1 MKAVER
7 KSDLNKRNSQ
17 DKNKHY
23 SLNKTIKVDSGSGRL
38 MTGITSAFL
47 LYMLVI
53 YPLALHDHYFDITY
67 TKYTVFKVGVILFA
81 VIWAMGL
88 VIVLTGINAGGMK
101 GRHAGGNVK
110 VGTMDKLKAVICDG
124 VYGTDI
130 CMVLFFISGVM
141 SFIMAEDKKNAFT
154 GAQGRYCGLAF
165 MILIFI
171 MYIIVSAR
179 VSNMEKMWSLISMVF
194 VLVSSVTFIIAILQ
208 NIGFDPFKLLD
219 GINRKQRNIYVST
232 FGNIDIFGSFICI
245 ALPLFMGLYVTE
257 KSNIKRIVY
266 GIGVFAGFMAF
277 IPANADVVF
286 AGVGAA
292 IIAVL
297 FATVYMERVDR
308 LFELVMLGSGGYLGM
323 VLLRMLVGT
332 NGAKITGFNRLAEHP
347 ALLVIIFAVVLFIR
361 LIIQVYINRNKTE
374 IYINENK
381 SEVYINKQKNGTG
394 IKLIIA
400 LAVVIISVIAVII
413 YGRKNNLAM
422 FDFNDKWGSYRGYI
436 WRRVTGLYGELPFVQ
451 KIFGHGNESIRSLM
465 DDRFY
470 DEMLQVTGTVYDNAH
485 NEYLQYLVTQ
495 GLLGMLSYVGV
506 VGTAVI
512 TGVKKI
518 KKSPYILGLLLAVI
532 SYGVQAIFNVNQCIT
547 TPYMFLMTAMLIGI
561 CRRATEE

>member
-23 SLNKTIKVDSGSGRL
+23 SVNKTIKVDSGSGRL

-88 VIVLTGINAGGMK
+88 VIVLAGINAGGMK
-101 GRHAGGNVK
+101 GRHAGGNAK

-124 VYGTDI
+124 VYETDI

-332 NGAKITGFNRLAEHP
+332 NGVKITGFNRLAEHP

-400 LAVVIISVIAVII
+400 LAVVLISGIAVII
-413 YGRKNNLAM
+413 YGIKNNLAM

-495 GLLGMLSYVGV
+495 GLFGMLSYGGV
-506 VGTAVI
+506 VVTAVI
-512 TGVKKI
+512 AGVKKI
-518 KKSPYILGLLLAVI
+518 KKSPYILGLLLAVV

-547 TPYMFLMTAMLIGI
+547 TPYMFIMTAMLIGM
-561 CRRATEE
+561 CRRASEE

>member
-323 VLLRMLVGT
+323 VLLRKLVGT
-332 NGAKITGFNRLAEHP
+332 NGAKITGFNRLSEHP
-347 ALLVIIFAVVLFIR
+347 ALLVIIFAVALFIR
-361 LIIQVYINRNKTE
+361 VIIQVYINENKDE
-374 IYINENK
+374 IYINKNK
-381 SEVYINKQKNGTG
+381 SEVYINKQKDRTG
-394 IKLIIA
+394 IKLIIV
-400 LAVVIISVIAVII
+400 LAVVLISGIAVII
-413 YGRKNNLAM
+413 YGIKNNIAM

-495 GLLGMLSYVGV
+495 GLFGMLSYGGV
-506 VGTAVI
+506 VVTAVI
-512 TGVKKI
+512 AGVKKI
-518 KKSPYILGLLLAVI
+518 KKSPYILGLLLAVV

-547 TPYMFLMTAMLIGI
+547 TPYMFIMTAMLIGM
-561 CRRATEE
+561 CRRASEE

>member
-23 SLNKTIKVDSGSGRL
+23 SVNKTIKVDSGSGRL

-101 GRHAGGNVK
+101 GRHAGGNAK
-110 VGTMDKLKAVICDG
+110 VGTMDKIKAVICDG

-171 MYIIVSAR
+171 MYIIVFAR

-400 LAVVIISVIAVII
+400 LAVVLISGIAVII
-413 YGRKNNLAM
+413 YGIKNNLAM

-506 VGTAVI
+506 VVTAAI
-512 TGVKKI
+512 AGVKKI
-518 KKSPYILGLLLAVI
+518 KRSPYILGLLLAVV
-532 SYGVQAIFNVNQCIT
+532 SYGVQAMFNVNQCIT
-547 TPYMFLMTAMLIGI
+547 TPYMFLMTAMLIGT
-561 CRRATEE
+561 CRRVTEE

>member
-23 SLNKTIKVDSGSGRL
+23 SVNKTIKVDSGSGRL

-141 SFIMAEDKKNAFT
+141 SFIMAEDNKNAFT

-323 VLLRMLVGT
+323 VLLRKLVGT
-332 NGAKITGFNRLAEHP
+332 NGAKITGFNRLSEHL
-347 ALLVIIFAVVLFIR
+347 ALLVIIFAVALFIR
-361 LIIQVYINRNKTE
+361 LIIQVYINRNKDE
-374 IYINENK
+374 IYINKNK
-381 SEVYINKQKNGTG
+381 SEVYINKQKDRTG
-394 IKLIIA
+394 IKLIIV
-400 LAVVIISVIAVII
+400 LAVVLISGIAVII

-465 DDRFY
+465 DERFY

-495 GLLGMLSYVGV
+495 GLFGMLSYGGV
-506 VGTAVI
+506 VVTAVI
-512 TGVKKI
+512 AGVKKI
-518 KKSPYILGLLLAVI
+518 KKSPYILGLLLAVV

>member
-23 SLNKTIKVDSGSGRL
+23 SVNKTIKVDSGSGRL

-141 SFIMAEDKKNAFT
+141 SFIMAEDNKNAFT

-323 VLLRMLVGT
+323 VLLRKLVGT
-332 NGAKITGFNRLAEHP
+332 NGAKITGFNRLSEHP
-347 ALLVIIFAVVLFIR
+347 ALLVIIFAVALFIR
-361 LIIQVYINRNKTE
+361 VIIQVYINENKDE
-374 IYINENK
+374 IYINKNK
-381 SEVYINKQKNGTG
+381 SEVYINKQKDRTG
-394 IKLIIA
+394 IKLIIV
-400 LAVVIISVIAVII
+400 LAVVLISGIAVII
-413 YGRKNNLAM
+413 YGIKNNLAM

-495 GLLGMLSYVGV
+495 GLFGMLSYGGV
-506 VGTAVI
+506 VVTAVI
-512 TGVKKI
+512 AGVKKI
-518 KKSPYILGLLLAVI
+518 KKSPYILGLLLAVV

-547 TPYMFLMTAMLIGI
+547 TPYMFIMTAMLIGM
-561 CRRATEE
+561 CRRASEE

>member
-381 SEVYINKQKNGTG
+381 SEVYINNQKNGTG

-400 LAVVIISVIAVII
+400 LAVVLIPGIAVII

-451 KIFGHGNESIRSLM
+451 KIFGYGNESIRSLM

-495 GLLGMLSYVGV
+495 GLFGMLSYGGV
-506 VGTAVI
+506 VVTAVI
-512 TGVKKI
+512 AGVKKI
-518 KKSPYILGLLLAVI
+518 KKSPYILGLLLAVV

-547 TPYMFLMTAMLIGI
+547 TPYMFIMTAMLIGM
-561 CRRATEE
+561 CRRASEE

>member
-332 NGAKITGFNRLAEHP
+332 NGAKITGFNRLSEHP
-347 ALLVIIFAVVLFIR
+347 ALLVIIFAVALFIR
-361 LIIQVYINRNKTE
+361 LIIQVYINRNKDE
-374 IYINENK
+374 IYINKNK
-381 SEVYINKQKNGTG
+381 SEVYINKQKDRTG
-394 IKLIIA
+394 IKLIIV
-400 LAVVIISVIAVII
+400 LAVVLISGIAVII

-465 DDRFY
+465 DERFY

-495 GLLGMLSYVGV
+495 GLFGMLSYGGV
-506 VGTAVI
+506 VVTAVI
-512 TGVKKI
+512 AGVKKI
-518 KKSPYILGLLLAVI
+518 KKSPYILGLLLAVV

-547 TPYMFLMTAMLIGI
+547 TPYMFIMTAMLIGM
-561 CRRATEE
+561 CRRASEE

>member
-23 SLNKTIKVDSGSGRL
+23 SVNKTIKVDSGSGRL

-266 GIGVFAGFMAF
+266 GIGVFAGFMTF

-292 IIAVL
+292 VIAVL

-347 ALLVIIFAVVLFIR
+347 ALLVIIFAVALFIR

-400 LAVVIISVIAVII
+400 LAVVLISGIAVII

-465 DDRFY
+465 DERFY

-495 GLLGMLSYVGV
+495 GLFGMLSYGGV
-506 VGTAVI
+506 VVTAVI
-512 TGVKKI
+512 AGVKKI
-518 KKSPYILGLLLAVI
+518 KKSPYILGLLLAVV

-547 TPYMFLMTAMLIGI
+547 TPYMFIMTAMLIGM
-561 CRRATEE
+561 CRRASEE

>member
-23 SLNKTIKVDSGSGRL
+23 SVNKTIKVDSGSGRL

-88 VIVLTGINAGGMK
+88 VIVLTGINAGDMK
-101 GRHAGGNVK
+101 GRHAGGNAK

-292 IIAVL
+292 VITVL

-361 LIIQVYINRNKTE
+361 LIIQVYINKNKT
-374 IYINENK
+374 
-381 SEVYINKQKNGTG
+381 EVYINKQKNGTG

-400 LAVVIISVIAVII
+400 LAVVLISGIAVII

-506 VGTAVI
+506 VVAAAI
-512 TGVKKI
+512 AGVKKI
-518 KKSPYILGLLLAVI
+518 KKSPYILGLLLAVV

-547 TPYMFLMTAMLIGI
+547 TPYMFLMTAMLIGV
-561 CRRATEE
+561 CRRASEE

>member
-67 TKYTVFKVGVILFA
+67 TKYTVFKVGLILFA

-101 GRHAGGNVK
+101 GRHAGGNAK

-194 VLVSSVTFIIAILQ
+194 VMVSSVTFIIAILQ

-266 GIGVFAGFMAF
+266 GIGVLAGFMAF

-292 IIAVL
+292 VIAVL
-297 FATVYMERVDR
+297 FATVYMERVSR

-347 ALLVIIFAVVLFIR
+347 ALLVIIFAVGLFIR

-400 LAVVIISVIAVII
+400 LAVVLISGIAVII

-506 VGTAVI
+506 VVTAAI
-512 TGVKKI
+512 AGVKKI
-518 KKSPYILGLLLAVI
+518 KKSPYILGLLLAVV

-547 TPYMFLMTAMLIGI
+547 TPYMFLMTAMLIGV
-561 CRRATEE
+561 CRRVSEE

>member
-23 SLNKTIKVDSGSGRL
+23 SVNKTIKVDSGSGRL

-88 VIVLTGINAGGMK
+88 VIVLTGINAGDMK
-101 GRHAGGNVK
+101 GRHAGGNAK

-292 IIAVL
+292 VITVL

-361 LIIQVYINRNKTE
+361 LIIQVYINKNKT
-374 IYINENK
+374 
-381 SEVYINKQKNGTG
+381 EVYINKQKNGTG

-400 LAVVIISVIAVII
+400 LAVVLISGIAVII

-506 VGTAVI
+506 VVAAAI
-512 TGVKKI
+512 AGVKKI
-518 KKSPYILGLLLAVI
+518 KKSPYILGLLLAVV

-547 TPYMFLMTAMLIGI
+547 TPYMFLMTAMLIGT
-561 CRRATEE
+561 CRRASEE

>member
-23 SLNKTIKVDSGSGRL
+23 SVNKTIKVDSGSGRL

-88 VIVLTGINAGGMK
+88 VIVLTGINAGDMK
-101 GRHAGGNVK
+101 GRHAGGNAK

-171 MYIIVSAR
+171 MYIIVSAK

-292 IIAVL
+292 VIAVL
-297 FATVYMERVDR
+297 FATVYMERVNR

-347 ALLVIIFAVVLFIR
+347 ALLVIIFAVGLFIR

-400 LAVVIISVIAVII
+400 LAVVLISGIAVII

-506 VGTAVI
+506 VVAAAI
-512 TGVKKI
+512 AGVKKI
-518 KKSPYILGLLLAVI
+518 KKSPYILGLLLAVV

-547 TPYMFLMTAMLIGI
+547 TPYMFLMTAMLIGT
-561 CRRATEE
+561 CRRASEE

>member
-1 MKAVER
+1 MKAVEK
-7 KSDLNKRNSQ
+7 KSNWNKRNSQ

-23 SLNKTIKVDSGSGRL
+23 SVNKTIKVDSGSGRL

-67 TKYTVFKVGVILFA
+67 TKYTIFKVGVILFA
-81 VIWAMGL
+81 LIWAMGL
-88 VIVLTGINAGGMK
+88 MIVLTGINAGDMK
-101 GRHAGGNVK
+101 GRRAGGNVK

-130 CMVLFFISGVM
+130 CMVLFFLSGVM

-165 MILIFI
+165 MMLIFI

-179 VSNMEKMWSLISMVF
+179 VSNTEKMWSLISMVF
-194 VLVSSVTFIIAILQ
+194 VMVSSVTFIIAILQ

-292 IIAVL
+292 VIAVL
-297 FATVYMERVDR
+297 FATVYMERADR

-400 LAVVIISVIAVII
+400 LAVVLISVIAVII

-506 VGTAVI
+506 VVTAAI
-512 TGVKKI
+512 AGVKKI
-518 KKSPYILGLLLAVI
+518 KKSPYILGLLLAVV

-547 TPYMFLMTAMLIGI
+547 TPYMFLMTAMLIGT
-561 CRRATEE
+561 CRRVSEE

>member
-23 SLNKTIKVDSGSGRL
+23 SVNKTIKVDSGSGRL

-88 VIVLTGINAGGMK
+88 VIVLAGINAGGMK
-101 GRHAGGNVK
+101 GRHAGGNAK

-323 VLLRMLVGT
+323 VLLRKLVGT
-332 NGAKITGFNRLAEHP
+332 NGAKITGFNRLSEHL
-347 ALLVIIFAVVLFIR
+347 ALLVIIFAVALFIR
-361 LIIQVYINRNKTE
+361 LIIQVYINRNKDE
-374 IYINENK
+374 IYINKNK
-381 SEVYINKQKNGTG
+381 SEVYINKQKDRTG
-394 IKLIIA
+394 IKLIIV
-400 LAVVIISVIAVII
+400 LAVVLISGIAVII

-465 DDRFY
+465 DERFY

-495 GLLGMLSYVGV
+495 GLFGMLSYGGV
-506 VGTAVI
+506 VVTAVI
-512 TGVKKI
+512 AGVKKI
-518 KKSPYILGLLLAVI
+518 KKSPYILGLLLAVV

-547 TPYMFLMTAMLIGI
+547 TPYMFIMTAMLIGM
-561 CRRATEE
+561 CRRASEE

>member
-23 SLNKTIKVDSGSGRL
+23 SVNKTIKVDSGSGRL

-88 VIVLTGINAGGMK
+88 VIVLTGINAGDMK
-101 GRHAGGNVK
+101 GRHAGGNAK

-292 IIAVL
+292 VITVL

-361 LIIQVYINRNKTE
+361 LIIQVYINKNKT
-374 IYINENK
+374 
-381 SEVYINKQKNGTG
+381 EVYINKQKNGTG

-400 LAVVIISVIAVII
+400 LAVVLISGIAVII

-506 VGTAVI
+506 VVTAAI
-512 TGVKKI
+512 AGVKKI
-518 KKSPYILGLLLAVI
+518 KKSPYILGLLLAVV

-547 TPYMFLMTAMLIGI
+547 TPYMFLMTAMLIGT
-561 CRRATEE
+561 CRRASEE

>member
-88 VIVLTGINAGGMK
+88 VIVLTGINAGDMK

-381 SEVYINKQKNGTG
+381 SEVYINNQKNGTG

-400 LAVVIISVIAVII
+400 LAVVLIPGIAVII

-451 KIFGHGNESIRSLM
+451 KIFGYGNESIRSLM

-495 GLLGMLSYVGV
+495 GLFGMLSYGGV
-506 VGTAVI
+506 VVTAVI
-512 TGVKKI
+512 AGVKKI
-518 KKSPYILGLLLAVI
+518 KKSPYILGLLLAVV

-547 TPYMFLMTAMLIGI
+547 TPYMFIMTAMLIGM
-561 CRRATEE
+561 CRRASEE

>member
-88 VIVLTGINAGGMK
+88 VIVLTGINAGDMK

-286 AGVGAA
+286 AGVGAT

-347 ALLVIIFAVVLFIR
+347 ALLVIIFAVGLFIR
-361 LIIQVYINRNKTE
+361 LIIRVYINRNKTE

-400 LAVVIISVIAVII
+400 LAVVLISGIAVII
-413 YGRKNNLAM
+413 YGIKNNLAM

-495 GLLGMLSYVGV
+495 GLFGMLSYGGV
-506 VGTAVI
+506 VVTAVI
-512 TGVKKI
+512 AGVKKI
-518 KKSPYILGLLLAVI
+518 KKSPYILGLLLAVV

-547 TPYMFLMTAMLIGI
+547 TPYMFIMTAMLIGM
-561 CRRATEE
+561 CRRASEE

>member
-23 SLNKTIKVDSGSGRL
+23 SVNKTIKVDSGSGRL

-88 VIVLTGINAGGMK
+88 VIVLTGINAGDMK
-101 GRHAGGNVK
+101 GRHAGGNAK

-332 NGAKITGFNRLAEHP
+332 NGAKITGFSRLAEHP

-400 LAVVIISVIAVII
+400 LAVVLISGIAVII

-547 TPYMFLMTAMLIGI
+547 TPYMFLMTAMLIGM

>member
-23 SLNKTIKVDSGSGRL
+23 SVNKTIKVDSGSGRL

-67 TKYTVFKVGVILFA
+67 TKYTVFKVGMILFA

-286 AGVGAA
+286 AGVGAT

-400 LAVVIISVIAVII
+400 LAVVLISGIAVII
-413 YGRKNNLAM
+413 YGIKNNLAM

-495 GLLGMLSYVGV
+495 GLFGMLSYGGV
-506 VGTAVI
+506 VVTAVI
-512 TGVKKI
+512 AGVKKI
-518 KKSPYILGLLLAVI
+518 KKSPYILGLLLAVV

-547 TPYMFLMTAMLIGI
+547 TPYMFIMTAMLIGM
-561 CRRATEE
+561 CRRASEE

>member
-23 SLNKTIKVDSGSGRL
+23 SVNKTIKVDSGSGRL

-323 VLLRMLVGT
+323 VLLRKLVGT
-332 NGAKITGFNRLAEHP
+332 NGAKITGFNRLSEHL
-347 ALLVIIFAVVLFIR
+347 ALLVIIFAVALFIR
-361 LIIQVYINRNKTE
+361 LIIQVYINRNKDE
-374 IYINENK
+374 IYINKNK
-381 SEVYINKQKNGTG
+381 SEVYINKQKDRTG
-394 IKLIIA
+394 IKLIIV
-400 LAVVIISVIAVII
+400 LAVVLISGIAVII

-465 DDRFY
+465 DERFY

-495 GLLGMLSYVGV
+495 GLFGMLSYGGV
-506 VGTAVI
+506 VVTAVI
-512 TGVKKI
+512 AGVKKI
-518 KKSPYILGLLLAVI
+518 KKSPYILGLLLAVV

-547 TPYMFLMTAMLIGI
+547 TPYMFIMTAMLIGM
-561 CRRATEE
+561 CRRASEE

>member
-23 SLNKTIKVDSGSGRL
+23 SVNKTIKVDSGSGRL

-101 GRHAGGNVK
+101 GRHAGGNAK

-171 MYIIVSAR
+171 MYIIVSAK

-292 IIAVL
+292 VIAVL
-297 FATVYMERVDR
+297 FATVYMERVNR

-347 ALLVIIFAVVLFIR
+347 ALLVIIFAVGLFIR

-400 LAVVIISVIAVII
+400 LAVVLISGIAVII

>member
-23 SLNKTIKVDSGSGRL
+23 SVNKTIKVDSGSGRL

-130 CMVLFFISGVM
+130 CMVLFFVSGVM

-361 LIIQVYINRNKTE
+361 LIIQVYIKKNKTE

-400 LAVVIISVIAVII
+400 LAVVLISGIAVII

-470 DEMLQVTGTVYDNAH
+470 DEMLQITGTVYDNAH

-495 GLLGMLSYVGV
+495 GLFGMLSYGGV
-506 VGTAVI
+506 VVTAAI
-512 TGVKKI
+512 AGVKKI

-547 TPYMFLMTAMLIGI
+547 TPYMFLMTAMLICV
-561 CRRATEE
+561 CRRASEE

>member
-23 SLNKTIKVDSGSGRL
+23 SVNKTIKVDSGSGRL

-308 LFELVMLGSGGYLGM
+308 LFELVMFGSGGYLGM
-323 VLLRMLVGT
+323 VLLRKLVGT
-332 NGAKITGFNRLAEHP
+332 NGAKITGFNRLSEHP
-347 ALLVIIFAVVLFIR
+347 ALLVIIFAVALFIR
-361 LIIQVYINRNKTE
+361 LIIQVYINRNKDE
-374 IYINENK
+374 IYINKNK
-381 SEVYINKQKNGTG
+381 SEVYINKQKDRTG
-394 IKLIIA
+394 IKLIII
-400 LAVVIISVIAVII
+400 LAVVLISGIAVII

-465 DDRFY
+465 DERFY

-495 GLLGMLSYVGV
+495 GLFGMLSYGGV
-506 VGTAVI
+506 VVTAVI
-512 TGVKKI
+512 AGVKKI
-518 KKSPYILGLLLAVI
+518 KKSPYILGLLLAVV

-547 TPYMFLMTAMLIGI
+547 TPYMFLMTAMLIGT
-561 CRRATEE
+561 CRRASEE

>member
-23 SLNKTIKVDSGSGRL
+23 SVNKTIKVDSGSGRL

-88 VIVLTGINAGGMK
+88 VIVLTGINAGDMK
-101 GRHAGGNVK
+101 GRHAGGNAK

-361 LIIQVYINRNKTE
+361 LIIQVYINKNKT
-374 IYINENK
+374 
-381 SEVYINKQKNGTG
+381 EVYINKQKNGTG

-400 LAVVIISVIAVII
+400 LAVVLISGIAVII

-465 DDRFY
+465 DDWFY

-506 VGTAVI
+506 VVTAAI
-512 TGVKKI
+512 AGVKKI
-518 KKSPYILGLLLAVI
+518 KKSPYILGLLLAVV

-547 TPYMFLMTAMLIGI
+547 TPYMFLMTAMLIGT
-561 CRRATEE
+561 CRRASEE

>member
-110 VGTMDKLKAVICDG
+110 VGTMDKLKAVICDD

-171 MYIIVSAR
+171 MYIIVSAK

-297 FATVYMERVDR
+297 FATVYMERVNR

-465 DDRFY
+465 DERFY

-506 VGTAVI
+506 VVTAAI
-512 TGVKKI
+512 AGVKKI
-518 KKSPYILGLLLAVI
+518 KKSPYILGLLLAVV

-547 TPYMFLMTAMLIGI
+547 TPYMFLMTAMLIGT
-561 CRRATEE
+561 CRRVSEE

>member
-23 SLNKTIKVDSGSGRL
+23 SVNKTIKVDSGSGRL

-323 VLLRMLVGT
+323 VLLRKLVGT
-332 NGAKITGFNRLAEHP
+332 NGAKITGFNRLSEHP
-347 ALLVIIFAVVLFIR
+347 ALLVIIFAVALFIR
-361 LIIQVYINRNKTE
+361 VIIQVYINENKDE
-374 IYINENK
+374 IYINKNK
-381 SEVYINKQKNGTG
+381 SEVYI
-394 IKLIIA
+394 
-400 LAVVIISVIAVII
+400 
-413 YGRKNNLAM
+413 
-422 FDFNDKWGSYRGYI
+422 GYI

-495 GLLGMLSYVGV
+495 GLFGMLSYGGV
-506 VGTAVI
+506 VVTAVI
-512 TGVKKI
+512 AGVKKI
-518 KKSPYILGLLLAVI
+518 KKSPYILGLLLAVV

-547 TPYMFLMTAMLIGI
+547 TPYMFIMTAMLIGM
-561 CRRATEE
+561 CRRASEE

>member
-23 SLNKTIKVDSGSGRL
+23 SVNKTIKVDSGSGRL

-88 VIVLTGINAGGMK
+88 VIVLTGINAGDMK
-101 GRHAGGNVK
+101 GRHAGGNAK

-286 AGVGAA
+286 AGVGAT

-400 LAVVIISVIAVII
+400 LAVVLISGIAVII

-547 TPYMFLMTAMLIGI
+547 TPYMFLMTAMLIGM

>member
-88 VIVLTGINAGGMK
+88 VIVLTGINAGDMK

-286 AGVGAA
+286 AGVGAT

-347 ALLVIIFAVVLFIR
+347 ALLVIIFAVALFIR
-361 LIIQVYINRNKTE
+361 LIIQVYINRNKDE
-374 IYINENK
+374 IYINKNK
-381 SEVYINKQKNGTG
+381 SEVYINKQKDRTG
-394 IKLIIA
+394 IKLIIV
-400 LAVVIISVIAVII
+400 LAVVLISGIAVII

-547 TPYMFLMTAMLIGI
+547 TPYMFLMTAMLIGM

>member
-23 SLNKTIKVDSGSGRL
+23 SVNKTIKVDSGSGRL

-130 CMVLFFISGVM
+130 CMVLFFVSGVM

-266 GIGVFAGFMAF
+266 GIGVFAGFMSF

-361 LIIQVYINRNKTE
+361 LIIQVYINKNKTE

-400 LAVVIISVIAVII
+400 LAVVLISGIAVII

-470 DEMLQVTGTVYDNAH
+470 DEMLQITGTVYDNAH

-495 GLLGMLSYVGV
+495 GLFGMLSYGGV
-506 VGTAVI
+506 VVTAAI
-512 TGVKKI
+512 AGVKKI

-547 TPYMFLMTAMLIGI
+547 TPYMFLMTAMLICV
-561 CRRATEE
+561 CRRASEE

>member
-67 TKYTVFKVGVILFA
+67 TKYTIFKVGVILFA

-88 VIVLTGINAGGMK
+88 VIVFTGINAGDMK
-101 GRHAGGNVK
+101 GRHAGGNAK

-130 CMVLFFISGVM
+130 CMVLFFISGMM

-308 LFELVMLGSGGYLGM
+308 LFELVMFGSGGYLGM
-323 VLLRMLVGT
+323 VLLRKLVGT
-332 NGAKITGFNRLAEHP
+332 NGAKITGFNRLSEHP

-400 LAVVIISVIAVII
+400 LAVVLILGIAVII

-495 GLLGMLSYVGV
+495 GLFGMLSYGGV
-506 VGTAVI
+506 VVTAVI
-512 TGVKKI
+512 AGVKKI

-547 TPYMFLMTAMLIGI
+547 TPYMFLMTAMLIGV
-561 CRRATEE
+561 CRRASEE

>member
-88 VIVLTGINAGGMK
+88 VIVLTGINAGDMK

-245 ALPLFMGLYVTE
+245 ALPLLMGLYVTE

-286 AGVGAA
+286 AGVGAT

-400 LAVVIISVIAVII
+400 LAVVLISGIAVII

-547 TPYMFLMTAMLIGI
+547 TPYMFLMTAMLIGM

>member
-23 SLNKTIKVDSGSGRL
+23 SVNKTIKVDSGSGRL

-88 VIVLTGINAGGMK
+88 VIVLTGINAGDMK
-101 GRHAGGNVK
+101 GRHAGGNAK

-171 MYIIVSAR
+171 MYIIVSAK

-332 NGAKITGFNRLAEHP
+332 NGAKITGFNRLAEHS

-361 LIIQVYINRNKTE
+361 LIIQVYINKNKTE

-400 LAVVIISVIAVII
+400 LAVVLISGIAVII

-506 VGTAVI
+506 VVTAAI
-512 TGVKKI
+512 AGVKKI
-518 KKSPYILGLLLAVI
+518 KRSPYILGLLLAVV
-532 SYGVQAIFNVNQCIT
+532 SYGVQAMFNVNQCIT
-547 TPYMFLMTAMLIGI
+547 TPYMFLMTAMLIGT
-561 CRRATEE
+561 CRRVTEE

>member
-323 VLLRMLVGT
+323 VLLRKLVGT
-332 NGAKITGFNRLAEHP
+332 NGAKITGFNRLSEHP
-347 ALLVIIFAVVLFIR
+347 ALLVIIFAVALFIR
-361 LIIQVYINRNKTE
+361 VIIQVYINENKDE
-374 IYINENK
+374 IYINKNK
-381 SEVYINKQKNGTG
+381 SEVYINKQKDRTD
-394 IKLIIA
+394 IKLIIV
-400 LAVVIISVIAVII
+400 LAVVLISGIAVII
-413 YGRKNNLAM
+413 YGIKNNLAM

-495 GLLGMLSYVGV
+495 GLFGMLSYGGV
-506 VGTAVI
+506 VVTAVI
-512 TGVKKI
+512 AGVKKI
-518 KKSPYILGLLLAVI
+518 KKSPYILGLLLAVV

-547 TPYMFLMTAMLIGI
+547 TPYMFIMTAMLIGM
-561 CRRATEE
+561 CRRASEE

>member
-67 TKYTVFKVGVILFA
+67 TKYTVFKVGLILFA

-88 VIVLTGINAGGMK
+88 VIVLTGINAGDMK
-101 GRHAGGNVK
+101 GRHAGGNAK

-332 NGAKITGFNRLAEHP
+332 NGAKITGFNRLSEHP

-400 LAVVIISVIAVII
+400 LAVVLISGIAVII

-495 GLLGMLSYVGV
+495 GLFGMLSYVGV
-506 VGTAVI
+506 VVTATI
-512 TGVKKI
+512 AGVKKI
-518 KKSPYILGLLLAVI
+518 KRSPYILGLLLAVV
-532 SYGVQAIFNVNQCIT
+532 SYGVQAMFNVNQCIT
-547 TPYMFLMTAMLIGI
+547 TPYMFLMTAMLIGT
-561 CRRATEE
+561 CRRVTEE

>member
-7 KSDLNKRNSQ
+7 KSNLNKRNSQ

-23 SLNKTIKVDSGSGRL
+23 SVNKTIKVDSGSGRL

-67 TKYTVFKVGVILFA
+67 TKYTIFKVGVILFA

-88 VIVLTGINAGGMK
+88 VIVLTGINAGDMK
-101 GRHAGGNVK
+101 GRHAGGNAK

-381 SEVYINKQKNGTG
+381 GEVYINKQKNGTG

-400 LAVVIISVIAVII
+400 LAVVLISGIAVII

-465 DDRFY
+465 YERFY

-506 VGTAVI
+506 VVTAAI
-512 TGVKKI
+512 AGVKKI
-518 KKSPYILGLLLAVI
+518 KKSPYILGLLLAVV

-547 TPYMFLMTAMLIGI
+547 TPYMFLMTAMLIGM

>member
-23 SLNKTIKVDSGSGRL
+23 SVNKTIKVDSGSSRL

-88 VIVLTGINAGGMK
+88 VIVLTGINAGDMK
-101 GRHAGGNVK
+101 GRHAGGNAK

-292 IIAVL
+292 VITVL

-361 LIIQVYINRNKTE
+361 LIIQVYINKNKT
-374 IYINENK
+374 
-381 SEVYINKQKNGTG
+381 EVYINKQKNGTG

-400 LAVVIISVIAVII
+400 LAVVLISGIAVII

-506 VGTAVI
+506 VVAAAI
-512 TGVKKI
+512 AGVKKI
-518 KKSPYILGLLLAVI
+518 KKSPYILGLLLAVV

-547 TPYMFLMTAMLIGI
+547 TPYMFLMTAMLIGT
-561 CRRATEE
+561 CRRASEE

>member
-110 VGTMDKLKAVICDG
+110 VGTMDKLKAVICDD

-171 MYIIVSAR
+171 MYIIVSAK

-297 FATVYMERVDR
+297 FATVYMERVNR

-506 VGTAVI
+506 VVTAAI
-512 TGVKKI
+512 AGVKKI
-518 KKSPYILGLLLAVI
+518 KKSPYILGLLLAVV

-547 TPYMFLMTAMLIGI
+547 TPYMFLMTAMLIGT
-561 CRRATEE
+561 CRRVSEE

>member
-208 NIGFDPFKLLD
+208 NIGFDSFKLLD

-347 ALLVIIFAVVLFIR
+347 ALLVIIFAVGLFIR
-361 LIIQVYINRNKTE
+361 LIIRVYINRNKTE

-400 LAVVIISVIAVII
+400 LAVVLISGIAVII
-413 YGRKNNLAM
+413 YGIKNNLAM

-495 GLLGMLSYVGV
+495 GLFGMLSYGGV
-506 VGTAVI
+506 VVTAVI
-512 TGVKKI
+512 AGVKKI
-518 KKSPYILGLLLAVI
+518 KKSPYILGLLLAVV

-547 TPYMFLMTAMLIGI
+547 TPYMFIMTAMLIGM
-561 CRRATEE
+561 CRRASEE

>member
-23 SLNKTIKVDSGSGRL
+23 SVNKTIKVDSGSGRL

-130 CMVLFFISGVM
+130 CMVLFFISGMM

-347 ALLVIIFAVVLFIR
+347 ALLVIIFAVGLFIR
-361 LIIQVYINRNKTE
+361 LIIQVYINKNKTE

-400 LAVVIISVIAVII
+400 LAVVLISGIAVII
-413 YGRKNNLAM
+413 YGRKNNLAI

-465 DDRFY
+465 DERFY

-506 VGTAVI
+506 VVTAAI
-512 TGVKKI
+512 AGVKKI

-532 SYGVQAIFNVNQCIT
+532 SYAIQAIFNVNQCIT
-547 TPYMFLMTAMLIGI
+547 TPYMFLMTAMLIGV
-561 CRRATEE
+561 CRRASEE

>member
-23 SLNKTIKVDSGSGRL
+23 SVNKTIKVDSGSGRL

-165 MILIFI
+165 VILIFI

-323 VLLRMLVGT
+323 VLLRKLVGT
-332 NGAKITGFNRLAEHP
+332 NGAKITGFNRLSEHP
-347 ALLVIIFAVVLFIR
+347 ALLVIIFAVALFIR
-361 LIIQVYINRNKTE
+361 VIIQVYINENKDE
-374 IYINENK
+374 IYINKNK
-381 SEVYINKQKNGTG
+381 SEVYINKQKDRTG
-394 IKLIIA
+394 IKLIIV
-400 LAVVIISVIAVII
+400 LAVVLISGIAVII
-413 YGRKNNLAM
+413 YGIKNNLAM

-495 GLLGMLSYVGV
+495 GLFGMLSYGGV
-506 VGTAVI
+506 VVTAVI
-512 TGVKKI
+512 AGVKKI
-518 KKSPYILGLLLAVI
+518 KKSPYILGLLLAVV

-547 TPYMFLMTAMLIGI
+547 TPYMFIMTAMLIGM
-561 CRRATEE
+561 CRRASEE